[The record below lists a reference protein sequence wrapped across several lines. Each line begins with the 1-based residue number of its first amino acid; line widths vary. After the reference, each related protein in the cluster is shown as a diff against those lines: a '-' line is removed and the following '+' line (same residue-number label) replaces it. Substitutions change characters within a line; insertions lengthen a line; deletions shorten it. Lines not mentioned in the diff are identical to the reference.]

1 MIEVEGLAREWGGFR
16 LGELSLKVETGEYFA
31 ILGPCG
37 CGKTLLLETIAGLH
51 QPHEGDVLLNGQV
64 VSHLAPEKRRIGIV
78 YQQLA
83 LFPHLSVRENI
94 AYGLRSRRMAPK
106 AMEARVEDMLRL
118 FRIETLADRSSPV
131 GLSGGESQQVALAR
145 ALAVEPEVLLLDEP
159 LASLDSLSR
168 EHVSSIL
175 YDISRS
181 VGVTTVHVTHDYTEA
196 AALAN
201 RIAVMAGGQ
210 IKQVGRTDEIF
221 WKPESRFVAE
231 FLGVGNLLPGLV
243 VRCGPHADVIR
254 IGTQELAVPPT
265 GLEGEVLCTIRP
277 DEIGV
282 SPNHTPATESSLEA
296 LVSEVRDAGLSV
308 RLACAVDGV
317 SIIVAVPRAQF
328 RNLQCTVGDVVRLD
342 LPHDTIHVF
351 QEGG

>member
-1 MIEVEGLAREWGGFR
+1 MIEVAGLAREWGGFR

-64 VSHLAPEKRRIGIV
+64 VSHLAPERRRIGIV

-94 AYGLRSRRMAPK
+94 AYGLRSRRMEPK
-106 AMEARVEDMLRL
+106 AMAARVEEMLRL
-118 FRIETLADRSSPV
+118 FRIEGLADRSSPV

-175 YDISRS
+175 YGISRS
-181 VGVTTVHVTHDYTEA
+181 LGVTTVHVTHDYTEA

-201 RIAVMAGGQ
+201 RIAVMADGQ
-210 IKQVGRTDEIF
+210 IRQVGRTDEIF
-221 WKPESRFVAE
+221 WKPQSRFVAQ
-231 FLGVGNLLPGLV
+231 FLGVGNLLPGHI
-243 VRCGPHADVIR
+243 VRRGADADVLR
-254 IGTQELAVPPT
+254 IGRQELTVPPT
-265 GLEGEVLCTIRP
+265 GLEGEVLCTVRP
-277 DEIGV
+277 DEVRV
-282 SPNHTPATESSLEA
+282 SASDTAGTENGLRA
-296 LVSEVRDAGLSV
+296 LVNEVRDAGLSV

-317 SIIVAVPRAQF
+317 PVEAIVPRARF
-328 RNLQCTVGDVVRLD
+328 RDLACTVGDVVRLE
-342 LPHDTIHVF
+342 LPRDTLHVF
-351 QEGG
+351 QERG